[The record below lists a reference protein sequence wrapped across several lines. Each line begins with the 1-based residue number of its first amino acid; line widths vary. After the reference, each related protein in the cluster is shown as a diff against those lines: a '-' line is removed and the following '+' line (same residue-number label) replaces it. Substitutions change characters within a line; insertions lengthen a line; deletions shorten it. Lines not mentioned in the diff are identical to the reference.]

1 MSMGVNFNSQGSEHG
16 AMSDINVTPM
26 VDIMLVLLVIFMVTA
41 PLLTQGVDVN
51 LPTTNASPLQSKR
64 EPLVITVAQDGTTYI
79 EKNPQTSTQLIEK
92 VSEIRKGNPD
102 LPIFVRGDRKTPYGA
117 VMIVMSQLQQAGVDK
132 VGLVTEPPAQ

>member
-1 MSMGVNFNSQGSEHG
+1 MSMGVNFSSQGSDHG

-41 PLLTQGVDVN
+41 PLLTQGVEVN
-51 LPTTNASPLQSKR
+51 LPSTNASPLQSKR

-79 EKNPQTSTQLIEK
+79 EKNPQTAAQLIEK
-92 VSEIRKGNPD
+92 VSAIRKGNPD
-102 LPIFVRGDRKTPYGA
+102 LPIFVRGDRKTPYGS
-117 VMIVMSQLQQAGVDK
+117 VMIVMSQLQQAGVDR